1 MFAGVPVGI
10 TQRGDVVVFALVGAN
25 FVFGG
30 QPGQGKSNVARV
42 VMAGAA
48 LDPLAELRV
57 HVFANNG
64 DFDAYQR
71 RLSRYHKGAS
81 PEHAELATE
90 HLRELFEEVGRREE
104 RLSELG
110 AKKLTRAIA
119 AQHPDM
125 RPITVLFSECH
136 ELFGDPT
143 CGELA
148 ADLAIRTAK
157 RGRKTGITLG
167 FDTQSSRT
175 DAIPSQLVENVG
187 HQRLFLGQD
196 LAQQRRVPR

>member
-64 DFDAYQR
+64 DFDSYER

-81 PEHAELATE
+81 PKHADLATE
-90 HLRELFEEVGRREE
+90 HLAGNTVRGSRAGREGR
-104 RLSELG
+104 LAELG
-110 AKKLTRAIA
+110 GEEAHPGDRGA
-119 AQHPDM
+119 A
-125 RPITVLFSECH
+125 PIS
-136 ELFGDPT
+136 
-143 CGELA
+143 
-148 ADLAIRTAK
+148 TA
-157 RGRKTGITLG
+157 
-167 FDTQSSRT
+167 
-175 DAIPSQLVENVG
+175 
-187 HQRLFLGQD
+187 
-196 LAQQRRVPR
+196 

>member
-64 DFDAYQR
+64 DFDSYER

-81 PEHAELATE
+81 PKHADLATE
-90 HLRELFEEVGRREE
+90 HLAGTLFEEVGRREG
-104 RLSELG
+104 RLAELG

-119 AQHPDM
+119 AQH
-125 RPITVLFSECH
+125 
-136 ELFGDPT
+136 
-143 CGELA
+143 
-148 ADLAIRTAK
+148 
-157 RGRKTGITLG
+157 
-167 FDTQSSRT
+167 QS
-175 DAIPSQLVENVG
+175 
-187 HQRLFLGQD
+187 RLLNAGQ
-196 LAQQRRVPR
+196 P